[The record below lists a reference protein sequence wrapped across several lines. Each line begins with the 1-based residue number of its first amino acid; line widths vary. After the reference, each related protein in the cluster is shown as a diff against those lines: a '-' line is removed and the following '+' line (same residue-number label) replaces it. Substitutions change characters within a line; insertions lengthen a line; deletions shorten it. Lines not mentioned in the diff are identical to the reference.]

1 MAEFVKTEIHD
12 GVGLII
18 LDRPKMNA
26 LNRAMQDEIAQV
38 SRDAVKQG
46 VRVIVIFGGANFAAG
61 ADVKEMAEWT
71 HDDAIEQTPGL
82 QDAFTAVAKLPVPTI
97 AALTG
102 YALGGGLE
110 LALACDLRIAGS
122 STVVGQPE
130 ILLGVIPG
138 AGGTQRLSRL
148 VGVSRA
154 KDLIYTGRFVKADEA
169 LSMGLVNEVVED
181 AHVLERAMELAA
193 ALAKGPRRAL
203 AAAKEAIDLGSEKPL
218 DQGLL
223 IERAN
228 FASLFGT
235 PDQVHGMASFVE
247 QGPGKAKFE

>member
-1 MAEFVKTEIHD
+1 
-12 GVGLII
+12 
-18 LDRPKMNA
+18 
-26 LNRAMQDEIAQV
+26 MQDEIAQA

-46 VRVIVIFGGANFAAG
+46 ARAIVIFGGIHFAAG

-71 HDDAIEQTPGL
+71 HNDAIEHTPGL

-110 LALACDLRIAGS
+110 LALACDLRIAGTS
-122 STVVGQPE
+122 AVVGQPE

-148 VGVSRA
+148 IGASRA
-154 KDLIYTGRFVKADEA
+154 KDLIFTGRFVKADEA
-169 LSMGLVNEVVED
+169 LALGLVNEVVAD
-181 AHVLERAMELAA
+181 DQVLERAVELAGI
-193 ALAKGPRRAL
+193 LAKGPRRAL
-203 AAAKEAIDLGSEKPL
+203 AAAKEAIDLGIDKPL

-235 PDQVHGMASFVE
+235 PDQVHGMTSFVE